1 MKFIQ
6 CQNCD
11 RKLLKIG
18 KFDMLSIKCPR
29 CKTINHLSVENA
41 KPEVH
46 EAPTHNGETC
56 GSTNETT
63 QTT

>member
-18 KFDMLSIKCPR
+18 KFDELSIKCPR
-29 CKTINHLSVENA
+29 CKTINHLSVTNA

-46 EAPTHNGETC
+46 ETPEYNGETC
-56 GSTNETT
+56 GSNQANS
-63 QTT
+63 QTA

>member
-18 KFDMLSIKCPR
+18 KFDELSIKCPR
-29 CKTINHLSVENA
+29 CKTINHLSVTNA

-46 EAPTHNGETC
+46 ETPTSGVNH
-56 GSTNETT
+56 GSNHANT
-63 QTT
+63 QTV